1 MHNCT
6 MMKIV
11 DCVQVPDHESIST
24 VKTLLQEK
32 TGVPP
37 CQQEIRG
44 WQGNAPFPATDRRLL
59 SEMNLPKENFLYLLT
74 PEVIKYFFCSP
85 QIYFGHKVK
94 YFSDPTDPAERRV
107 RAAHPGGREP
117 EDHSYRR
124 ASRQDLQP
132 QLPWISHCPT
142 GRGRI
147 EFVLQQNRTEYIKCV
162 CRLRGTWPR

>member
-1 MHNCT
+1 M
-6 MMKIV
+6 
-11 DCVQVPDHESIST
+11 PDHESIST

-74 PEVIKYFFCSP
+74 PEVTKYFFWSP
-85 QIYFGHKVK
+85 QIFFRSYVK
-94 YFSDPTDPAERRV
+94 YFPDPTDPAERRV

-142 GRGRI
+142 GRARI
-147 EFVLQQNRTEYIKCV
+147 EFLLQQNSTKYRKFV